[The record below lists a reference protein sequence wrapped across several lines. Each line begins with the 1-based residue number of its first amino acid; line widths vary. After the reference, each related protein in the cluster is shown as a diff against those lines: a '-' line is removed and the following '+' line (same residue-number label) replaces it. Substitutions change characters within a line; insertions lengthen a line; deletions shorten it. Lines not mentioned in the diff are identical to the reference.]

1 MAFNNDYSYT
11 FTRYLSRQDKAK
23 VNLKKTLM
31 TLIKDIRTT
40 IWEWIGPVAPMP
52 PHFCTTASD
61 LVSDISGSIAGFRFL
76 GWLIVEIECDDG
88 TVGIGNAAL
97 APHACKATIDTYLK
111 PLLIGANPMD
121 TEYLW
126 ESMYRRT
133 LPFGRKG
140 IGMTAIS
147 ALDLALWDAKG
158 KILNQ
163 PVFNLLGGRTKTK
176 IPVYAS
182 RLYSQPL
189 GALFEEAKSYADQGF
204 RAVKLRFGWGPKD
217 GIEGINKNL
226 ELIKTVREAV
236 GSDIDIMGDAYM
248 GWNLEYAKRMIRL
261 VEPLNMRWIEEP
273 VISDDLAGYASL
285 RAMNKV
291 SISGGEHEYTL
302 HGFRQALALGA
313 YDIAQFDVNR
323 VGGITAAQKITAL
336 CEANDVTVVPH
347 AGQMHNYHITMAS
360 YTGPMSEYFPKV
372 PVEVGNELFW
382 YIFDGEAEA
391 EGGFINLSDKSSG
404 FGLTIKDPVPKE
416 FKLTR

>member
-1 MAFNNDYSYT
+1 
-11 FTRYLSRQDKAK
+11 
-23 VNLKKTLM
+23 M

-158 KILNQ
+158 KILKQ

-248 GWNLEYAKRMIRL
+248 GWNLEYAKRMVRL

-291 SISGGEHEYTL
+291 AISGGEHEYTL
-302 HGFRQALALGA
+302 HGFSQALALGA

-347 AGQMHNYHITMAS
+347 AGQMHNYHITMVS

-391 EGGFINLSDKSSG
+391 EGGFINLSDKASG

>member
-1 MAFNNDYSYT
+1 M
-11 FTRYLSRQDKAK
+11 TR
-23 VNLKKTLM
+23 
-31 TLIKDIRTT
+31 IKDIRTT

-158 KILNQ
+158 KILKQ

-248 GWNLEYAKRMIRL
+248 GWNLEYAKRMVRL
-261 VEPLNMRWIEEP
+261 VEPLNIRWIEEP

-291 SISGGEHEYTL
+291 AISGGEHEYTL